1 MDGWS
6 VVVVCAD
13 QHQAF
18 LVASLLHSAG
28 LLARVDA
35 SDTAGWQPF
44 LTIDSGGYRV
54 VVPDDQ
60 AEEANRIIA
69 TLPVDDPEADDDAA
83 GDAEAEWDEGPE

>member
-1 MDGWS
+1 MDGWA

-18 LVASLLHSAG
+18 LVASLLRSAG
-28 LLARVDA
+28 LMARVDA

-60 AEEANRIIA
+60 AEEANRIVA
-69 TLPVDDPEADDDAA
+69 SLPEDDPEAAEDEA
-83 GDAEAEWDEGPE
+83 GDDEAEWDDGPE